1 MQKNLVVP
9 GFVLGILLS
18 LASAAAAESSRPLK
32 LDQPTGGTSL
42 PVKQPKSADAC
53 AAYGAGFVKLAGS
66 NSCVKIGGAVSIGVG
81 GNVGGR

>member
-1 MQKNLVVP
+1 MQKNLT
-9 GFVLGILLS
+9 GLCIGLCILLP

-32 LDQPTGGTSL
+32 FDQSIGGTAL
-42 PVKQPKSADAC
+42 PVKQPRSADSC

-66 NSCVKIGGAVSIGVG
+66 NTCVKIGGAVSIGVG

>member
-1 MQKNLVVP
+1 MKKSL
-9 GFVLGILLS
+9 FALGAVML

-32 LDQPTGGTSL
+32 LDQSAGRTSL
-42 PVKQPKSADAC
+42 PVKQPRSVDSC

-66 NSCVKIGGAVSIGVG
+66 NTCVKIGGAISIGVG